1 MEKMVSFDCKMEMDA
16 EEFERH
22 ELAACG
28 EHKAKYGRKA
38 VSMAEER
45 RSKPKGAIMPKD
57 NKKPIHMDVDPEV
70 KEGLNDLAKRSGFN
84 LYVLYEFIMAD
95 AVKNPPK
102 IVKDAIEKRSMP
114 EGLVEDILN
123 GR

>member
-1 MEKMVSFDCKMEMDA
+1 MQ
-16 EEFERH
+16 
-22 ELAACG
+22 
-28 EHKAKYGRKA
+28 
-38 VSMAEER
+38 
-45 RSKPKGAIMPKD
+45 KD

-70 KEGLNDLAKRSGFN
+70 KEGLNDLAKRSGFT